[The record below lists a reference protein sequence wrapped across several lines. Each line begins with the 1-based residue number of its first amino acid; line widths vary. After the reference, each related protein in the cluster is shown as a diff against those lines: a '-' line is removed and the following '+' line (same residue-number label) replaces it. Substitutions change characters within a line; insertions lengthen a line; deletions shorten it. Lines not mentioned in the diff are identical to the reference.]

1 MTVSKRGKFCQILV
15 IGLIFALICVNIFV
29 YLPNYNQVS
38 ALREREAE
46 LVRRIEENNRLIS
59 EYADKQHRIT
69 FDKEFVESLARKDRR
84 VYPGELVFVF
94 DDK

>member
-1 MTVSKRGKFCQILV
+1 MVLERGKACQLMV
-15 IGLIFALICVNIFV
+15 ICLIFALICVSIFM
-29 YLPNYNQVS
+29 YMPKYTQLE
-38 ALREREAE
+38 ALREREAD
-46 LVRRIEENNRLIS
+46 LVRRIEENNRLIA